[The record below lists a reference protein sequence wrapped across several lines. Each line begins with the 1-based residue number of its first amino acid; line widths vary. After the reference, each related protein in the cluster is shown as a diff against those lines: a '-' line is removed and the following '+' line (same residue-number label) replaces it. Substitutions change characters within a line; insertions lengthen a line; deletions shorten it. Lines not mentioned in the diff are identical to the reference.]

1 MIKMTEKQQKINEK
15 IIKTKLNFTLLFSKF
30 CYLISN
36 GMKTKEILKQLG
48 ITYKT
53 IQKWRKKW
61 MITDKIKAVTLDRA
75 LKEMIFKKKE
85 QIICFEYLQ
94 QDYNFWSS
102 YKEVSKV
109 VDISQYHFKQVK
121 DYIMEEID
129 KKN

>member
-1 MIKMTEKQQKINEK
+1 MTEVDEKRQKINEK
-15 IIKTKLNFTLLFSKF
+15 IIQTKSNFTLLFSKF
-30 CYLISN
+30 CYFIKS
-36 GMKTKEILKQLG
+36 GMKNKEILKQLG

-53 IQKWRKKW
+53 LQKWRKKW

>member
-1 MIKMTEKQQKINEK
+1 MTEKQQKINEK
-15 IIKTKLNFTLLFSKF
+15 IIQTKSNFTLLFSKF
-30 CYLISN
+30 CYLINN
-36 GMKTKEILKQLG
+36 GIKTKEILKQLG

-85 QIICFEYLQ
+85 QILCFEYLQ

-102 YKEVSKV
+102 YKEVSNV
-109 VDISQYHFKQVK
+109 IDISQYHFKQVK
-121 DYIMEEID
+121 DYIMEEMD
-129 KKN
+129 KIN

>member
-1 MIKMTEKQQKINEK
+1 MTEVNEKRQKINEK
-15 IIKTKLNFTLLFSKF
+15 IIQTKSNFTLLFSKF
-30 CYLISN
+30 CYFNES
-36 GMKTKEILKQLG
+36 GMKNKEILKQLE

-53 IQKWRKKW
+53 LQKWRKKW
-61 MITDKIKAVTLDRA
+61 MITDRIKAVTLDRA

-85 QIICFEYLQ
+85 QIQCFEYLQ
-94 QDYNFWSS
+94 EDYNFWSS

-109 VDISQYHFKQVK
+109 IDISQYHFKQVK